1 MNFGDAWQG
10 FMGKCDKKTSF
21 EILDYFYEN
30 GGNFIDTANNYQ
42 GEESET
48 WLGEWMAERQNRDEM
63 VIATKFT
70 TGYPSPNKNIQIK
83 SNFQGNHSK
92 SLHVSLEASLKKL
105 QTSYIDLLYVHWW
118 DFSTSIPELMQSLH
132 HMVVA
137 RKVLYLGISDT
148 PAWVVS
154 KANEYARCHGYTQFS
169 VYQGHWS
176 AAERD
181 FERDILP
188 MCEQEGMALAPWGAL
203 GRGNFKS
210 AADHEKGGESEG
222 RKGGP
227 ASEKVKKVSAVLER
241 LAKEKN
247 TLITSVAQAYVM
259 HKAPYVFPI
268 IGGRKLDHLKANI
281 AALAIELSDE
291 EIDEID
297 DAYPFE
303 IGFPMTMLFEFGG
316 KKKYSSRMTSQ
327 DVVLLQAAATLNLP
341 EKVRPPKPMK
351 E

>member
-1 MNFGDAWQG
+1 
-10 FMGKCDKKTSF
+10 MGKCDRKTSF
-21 EILDYFYEN
+21 EILDYFYDN

-48 WLGEWMAERQNRDEM
+48 WLGEWMKARDNRDQM
-63 VIATKFT
+63 VIATKFSSVFPA
-70 TGYPSPNKNIQIK
+70 PSKLIPIK
-83 SNFQGNHSK
+83 SNYSGNHAK

-148 PAWVVS
+148 PAWIVS

-169 VYQGHWS
+169 VYQGKWS
-176 AAERD
+176 AADRD

-188 MCEQEGMALAPWGAL
+188 MCEQEGMALCPWGAL

-210 AADHEKGGESEG
+210 AAEFEEGGNSEG
-222 RKGGP
+222 RKMGP
-227 ASEKVKKVSAVLER
+227 PSEDAKKVSRVLEK
-241 LAKEKN
+241 LAGKKN

-268 IGGRKLDHLKANI
+268 IGGRKLEHLKANI
-281 AALAIELSDE
+281 AALAVELSDE
-291 EIDEID
+291 EIDEIES
-297 DAYPFE
+297 AAPFDV
-303 IGFPMTMLFEFGG
+303 GFPMSMLFEYGG
-316 KKKYSSRMTSQ
+316 KQKYSSRMTSK
-327 DVVLLQAAATLNLP
+327 DIPLLQASATLDIP
-341 EKVRPPKPMK
+341 EKLRGPKPHK
-351 E
+351 D